1 MIASLR
7 AENLKTRKR
16 WANWIL
22 LAILLAWIVLL
33 TYLTFYLVIRL
44 SPHSIQGPVPAS
56 VLKRRLFPE
65 NYVPTVLNAAESI
78 GAAIMLIFGAL
89 STASEYG
96 WLTVQTILIQ
106 KPARLAV
113 LGGKLLGNG
122 ISTVLVSLALLAITA
137 LASYVVLT
145 IDSSSSAWP
154 SWEVTLKAFGALVLQ
169 LTVWASLGAFLGIA
183 FRSAA
188 AAIGGGLVYLFVV
201 EALLGSLFR
210 TTPVV
215 KEILK
220 FLPGVNGSAINATFP
235 ATIRDT
241 SGATQLVG
249 AGRGVVT
256 LLLYLAVIT
265 ISSLLIFQER
275 DVGGSYTKPDRVSGC
290 SH

>member
-7 AENLKTRKR
+7 AESLKTRKR

-33 TYLTFYLVIRL
+33 SYLTFYLVIRL

-65 NYVPTVLNAAESI
+65 NYLPTVLNAAESI

-89 STASEYG
+89 STSSEYG

-106 KPARLAV
+106 KPTRLAV
-113 LGGKLLGNG
+113 LGGKLLAAG
-122 ISTVLVSLALLAITA
+122 ITVVVVSLALLGVTA
-137 LASYVVLT
+137 LASYVVVT
-145 IDSSSSAWP
+145 VDNSSSSWP

-169 LTVWASLGAFLGIA
+169 LAVWTSLGAFVGIA

-188 AAIGGGLVYLFVV
+188 AAIGGGLVYLFIV

-210 TTPVV
+210 NTPVV
-215 KEILK
+215 KEIFK
-220 FLPGVNGSAINATFP
+220 FLPGVNGGAINATFP
-235 ATIRDT
+235 ATFRDT
-241 SGATQLVG
+241 TATALVG

-256 LLLYLAVIT
+256 LLLYVAIFT
-265 ISSLLIFQER
+265 IGSLLIFQQR
-275 DVGGSYTKPDRVSGC
+275 DVGGS
-290 SH
+290 

>member
-7 AENLKTRKR
+7 AESVKTRKR

-22 LAILLAWIVLL
+22 FAILLAWIVLL
-33 TYLTFYLVIRL
+33 SYLTFYLVVRL

-78 GAAIMLIFGAL
+78 GAAIMLIYGAL

-106 KPARLAV
+106 KPTRRAV
-113 LGGKLLGNG
+113 LAGKLLGAG
-122 ISTVLVSLALLAITA
+122 ITTVLVGLAMLGITA
-137 LASYVVLT
+137 LASYVVVT
-145 IDSSSSAWP
+145 VDNSSSAWP
-154 SWEVTLKAFGALVLQ
+154 SWAVMAKAFGALVLQ
-169 LTVWASLGAFLGIA
+169 LAVWASLGAFLGIA

-210 TTPVV
+210 NTPVV
-215 KEILK
+215 KEIYK
-220 FLPGVNGSAINATFP
+220 FLPGVNGGAINASFP
-235 ATIRDT
+235 ATFRDT
-241 SGATQLVG
+241 TATALVG

-256 LLLYLAVIT
+256 LLLYVAIFT
-265 ISSLLIFQER
+265 IGSLLIFQQR
-275 DVGGSYTKPDRVSGC
+275 DVGGS
-290 SH
+290 

>member
-7 AENLKTRKR
+7 AESLKTRKR

-22 LAILLAWIVLL
+22 FAILLAWIVLL
-33 TYLTFYLVIRL
+33 SYLTFYLVVRL
-44 SPHSIQGPVPAS
+44 SPHSIQGPIPAS

-113 LGGKLLGNG
+113 LGGKVLGNG
-122 ISTVLVSLALLAITA
+122 ISTVVVSLALLGVTA
-137 LASYVVLT
+137 LSSYVVVT
-145 IDSSSSAWP
+145 IDSSSSSWP
-154 SWEVTLKAFGALVLQ
+154 SWEVTLKAFGALVLE
-169 LTVWASLGAFLGIA
+169 LAVWTSLGAFLGIA

-201 EALLGSLFR
+201 EALFGSLFR

-220 FLPGVNGSAINATFP
+220 FLPGVNSGAINASFP
-235 ATIRDT
+235 ATFRDT
-241 SGATQLVG
+241 TATALVG
-249 AGRGVVT
+249 AGRGVIT

-265 ISSLLIFQER
+265 VASLLIFQRR
-275 DVGGSYTKPDRVSGC
+275 DVGGS
-290 SH
+290 

>member
-275 DVGGSYTKPDRVSGC
+275 DVGGS
-290 SH
+290 

>member
-7 AENLKTRKR
+7 AEGLKTRKR

-22 LAILLAWIVLL
+22 FAILLAWIVLL
-33 TYLTFYLVIRL
+33 SYLTFYLVVRL

-65 NYVPTVLNAAESI
+65 NYVPTVLNATESI

-106 KPARLAV
+106 KPTRSAV
-113 LGGKLLGNG
+113 LGGKLLGVG
-122 ISTVLVSLALLAITA
+122 ITTVVVSLALLGVTA
-137 LASYVVLT
+137 LASYVVVT
-145 IDSSSSAWP
+145 IDNSSSTWP
-154 SWEVTLKAFGALVLQ
+154 SWEVMLKAFGAMFLQ
-169 LTVWASLGAFLGIA
+169 LAVWTSLGAFVGIA

-210 TTPVV
+210 NTPVV

-220 FLPGVNGSAINATFP
+220 FLPGVNGGAINATFP
-235 ATIRDT
+235 ATIRD
-241 SGATQLVG
+241 SSAATLVG

-256 LLLYLAVIT
+256 LLLYLALFT
-265 ISSLLIFQER
+265 IGSLLIFQQR
-275 DVGGSYTKPDRVSGC
+275 DVGGS
-290 SH
+290 

>member
-1 MIASLR
+1 MIAILR
-7 AENLKTRKR
+7 AESLKTRKR

-22 LAILLAWIVLL
+22 FAILLAWIVLL
-33 TYLTFYLVIRL
+33 TYLTFYLVVRL

-106 KPARLAV
+106 KPTRSAV
-113 LGGKLLGNG
+113 LGGKLLAIG
-122 ISTVLVSLALLAITA
+122 ISTVLVSLAVLAITA

-145 IDSSSSAWP
+145 IDNSSSAWP

-169 LTVWASLGAFLGIA
+169 LAVWTSLGAFLGIA

-201 EALLGSLFR
+201 EALFGNLFR

-215 KEILK
+215 KQILK
-220 FLPGVNGSAINATFP
+220 LLPGVNAGAVNASFP
-235 ATIRDT
+235 VTIRDST
-241 SGATQLVG
+241 ATTQLVG

-256 LLLYLAVIT
+256 LLLYLAIFT
-265 ISSLLIFQER
+265 IGSLLIFRER
-275 DVGGSYTKPDRVSGC
+275 DVGGS
-290 SH
+290 